1 MTEFDRLFTS
11 LLRTMMVTGGLW
23 GYGLPREKVAEEAGI
38 TPGGMLSKMPT
49 ALVERVVTLDELFG

>member
-1 MTEFDRLFTS
+1 
-11 LLRTMMVTGGLW
+11 MVTGGLW